1 MTPLTSDFLSSSV
14 VFLSAAVIAVPLA
27 QRVGLGS
34 VLGYL
39 LAGDCDWSMG
49 TGLDPRCASHHA
61 FC

>member
-27 QRVGLGS
+27 QRAGLGS

-39 LAGDCDWSMG
+39 LAGLRLVHGDW
-49 TGLDPRCASHHA
+49 A
-61 FC
+61 